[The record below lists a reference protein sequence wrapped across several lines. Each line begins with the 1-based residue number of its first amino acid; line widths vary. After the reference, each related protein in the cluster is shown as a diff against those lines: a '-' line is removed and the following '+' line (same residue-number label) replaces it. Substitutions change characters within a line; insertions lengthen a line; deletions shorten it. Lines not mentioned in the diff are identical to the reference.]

1 MADLLAQ
8 QRRSSCE
15 TFRSFVDLKDVDLRS
30 AILKRTPA
38 NMMARS
44 WMANFFDTVG
54 DKVPNRDEI
63 HLEKMDIKSIWAAM
77 LTELD
82 VLGWD
87 GGKVSYGSFLRLW
100 KSQFAHV
107 KVRKYKAVTGNF
119 FSSSRI

>member
-15 TFRSFVDLKDVDLRS
+15 TFRSFVDLKDVDLNS

-38 NMMARS
+38 NMMA
-44 WMANFFDTVG
+44 NFLDTVG

-63 HLEKMDIKSIWAAM
+63 HLEKMDIKSIWAAL

-100 KSQFAHV
+100 KSQFAHA
-107 KVRKYKAVTGNF
+107 KVRKYKAVTGKCQHCA
-119 FSSSRI
+119 ILTEL